1 MLALGKGNKVTP
13 PVAPPLPMSFRPDTD
28 IELAESLLTFRDMGQ
43 VNYDD
48 ESINFDAEII
58 PSQKNNVAQKV
69 PIFQHF
75 DDGMSEDVEEHKHDM
90 RECDPA
96 YDGHYNMSYYDNLW
110 GKVTCIKAQCPN
122 SGLTFGELIKKNIK
136 VHYCKDCEEREG
148 KHNCNHVICDVCMQ
162 KEDAHDGT
170 NRRSKRRRK

>member
-1 MLALGKGNKVTP
+1 MLALGKGKKVTP
-13 PVAPPLPMSFRPDTD
+13 PEAPTLPMPFRPDTN
-28 IELAESLLTFRDMGQ
+28 IELAESLLTFRDIAQ
-43 VNYDD
+43 VNLDD
-48 ESINFDAEII
+48 ESIHFADII
-58 PSQKNNVAQKV
+58 LEKNNTAAQKM
-69 PIFQHF
+69 PIFERF
-75 DDGMSEDVEEHKHDM
+75 EEKSEDIEEHKHDM

-110 GKVTCIKAQCPN
+110 GKVTCIKVDCPN
-122 SGLTFGELIKKNIK
+122 TGLTFGELIKKNIK

-162 KEDAHDGT
+162 KELGDDGT